1 MWWSQEPCLCFDEG
15 CNIIFNFWLF
25 FFSIFFSLS
34 VSFLFLFSY
43 VAYNIVN
50 VEAGDE
56 AVLTCASTSKMY
68 LVMVTWEIKSNT
80 SCSLAYRND
89 RNETKLNCSERMM
102 WKYSP
107 DRDPALRI
115 YPVNLSDE
123 GNYTCEI
130 ATDMGNFHFSSS
142 LSVIGK
148 THLVFFCSCWMEI
161 KMAWFGVKR
170 PNSFWMYAEIENNV
184 ET

>member
-1 MWWSQEPCLCFDEG
+1 MTYMCLHRAICTQG
-15 CNIIFNFWLF
+15 CQYSKKTEILKCGEAKSRAYALMKAVTSFLTFNFF
-25 FFSIFFSLS
+25 FHFFFSLS
-34 VSFLFLFSY
+34 LVFLFSY
-43 VAYNIVN
+43 IAYNIVN
-50 VEAGDE
+50 VEAGHE
-56 AVLTCASTSKMY
+56 AVLTCASTSKLC

-130 ATDMGNFHFSSS
+130 ASDMGNFHFSSS

-161 KMAWFGVKR
+161 KM
-170 PNSFWMYAEIENNV
+170 
-184 ET
+184 T